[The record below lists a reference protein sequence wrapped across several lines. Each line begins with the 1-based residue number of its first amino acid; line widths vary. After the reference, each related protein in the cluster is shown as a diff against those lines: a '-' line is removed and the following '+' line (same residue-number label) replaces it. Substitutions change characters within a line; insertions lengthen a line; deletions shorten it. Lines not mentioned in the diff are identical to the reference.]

1 MQMVGSNFADFNTLL
16 VFSFCFELKG
26 YFVSI
31 PKKGTWF
38 EKRLISEHAKLNSPT
53 FSSPFLFSKV
63 DNFCN
68 FLFAFLDE

>member
-16 VFSFCFELKG
+16 VLSFCFELKG
-26 YFVSI
+26 YFVTI
-31 PKKGTWF
+31 PQKSTWSK
-38 EKRLISEHAKLNSPT
+38 ERLISEHAKFNSPT
-53 FSSPFLFSKV
+53 FSLPFLFSKV